1 MAPEKTRTE
10 EPRSVETKKGK
21 FMSMLAIAKF
31 LHVNGSVYDGRD
43 ERRRLALPA
52 RKQNLAV
59 PDDNTGAFG
68 TLRDFKVAAAQFF
81 RHLDAARR
89 RDFEL
94 VNRLCSA
101 RPGGCRANSGEG
113 NMHQPVLLEEVI
125 ELMGIKPGGRY
136 IDGTVGAGGHAE
148 AIMEIAGFGG
158 RLLGI
163 DRDAAALARTAER
176 LSMWGSGCA
185 LEQGDFA
192 DMIAMAERH
201 DLKDVDGILLDL
213 GMSSDQVDAPER
225 GFSFLQDGPLDMRMD
240 FTQELTAVKLVNETE
255 ERTLADILWRLG
267 EESASRRIAKLICSE
282 RQQSPI
288 ETTGQLADLVIRAK
302 GGRRGK
308 IHPATKTFQALRM
321 AVNSEQE
328 SLEAGLEAALN
339 LVAPRRARGDYFVS
353 QPGRPGCETWICEA
367 CRQVGIPA
375 GRRSAVGR
383 RAARRPLDHA
393 QAGDGFGQGIDGKPA
408 GSFRETTRCGK
419 GGLNDG
425 ATKEKS
431 QEGFGRFHFSR
442 SVRGDPRG
450 GGPGLAGLPM
460 ALRSLRGDG
469 RPDQDA

>member
-1 MAPEKTRTE
+1 
-10 EPRSVETKKGK
+10 
-21 FMSMLAIAKF
+21 
-31 LHVNGSVYDGRD
+31 
-43 ERRRLALPA
+43 
-52 RKQNLAV
+52 
-59 PDDNTGAFG
+59 
-68 TLRDFKVAAAQFF
+68 
-81 RHLDAARR
+81 
-89 RDFEL
+89 
-94 VNRLCSA
+94 
-101 RPGGCRANSGEG
+101 
-113 NMHQPVLLEEVI
+113 MHQPVLLEEVI

-213 GMSSDQVDAPER
+213 GMSSDQVDSPER

-240 FTQELTAVKLVNETE
+240 FTQELTAAKLVNETE

-282 RQQSPI
+282 RRQSPI

-339 LVAPRRARGDYFVS
+339 LVAPRGRVAIISFHSLEDRVVKHGFARHVGKWESLPAGGRRWVGERPVARWITRKPVTASDKELMENPRAR
-353 QPGRPGCETWICEA
+353 
-367 CRQVGIPA
+367 
-375 GRRSAVGR
+375 SA
-383 RAARRPLDHA
+383 
-393 QAGDGFGQGIDGKPA
+393 K
-408 GSFRETTRCGK
+408 
-419 GGLNDG
+419 
-425 ATKEKS
+425 
-431 QEGFGRFHFSR
+431 
-442 SVRGDPRG
+442 
-450 GGPGLAGLPM
+450 
-460 ALRSLRGDG
+460 LRVVERVD
-469 RPDQDA
+469 

>member
-1 MAPEKTRTE
+1 
-10 EPRSVETKKGK
+10 
-21 FMSMLAIAKF
+21 
-31 LHVNGSVYDGRD
+31 
-43 ERRRLALPA
+43 
-52 RKQNLAV
+52 
-59 PDDNTGAFG
+59 
-68 TLRDFKVAAAQFF
+68 
-81 RHLDAARR
+81 
-89 RDFEL
+89 
-94 VNRLCSA
+94 
-101 RPGGCRANSGEG
+101 
-113 NMHQPVLLEEVI
+113 MHQPVLLKEVI

-136 IDGTVGAGGHAE
+136 VDGTVGSGGHAE

-240 FTQELTAVKLVNETE
+240 FTQELTAMKLVNETE
-255 ERTLADILWRLG
+255 ERILADILWRLG

-282 RQQSPI
+282 RQRSPI

-339 LVAPRRARGDYFVS
+339 LVAPRGRVAIISFQSLEDRIVKHGFARHVGKWESLPAGGRRWIGERPVARWITRKPVTVSDKESMENPRAR
-353 QPGRPGCETWICEA
+353 
-367 CRQVGIPA
+367 
-375 GRRSAVGR
+375 SA
-383 RAARRPLDHA
+383 
-393 QAGDGFGQGIDGKPA
+393 K
-408 GSFRETTRCGK
+408 
-419 GGLNDG
+419 
-425 ATKEKS
+425 
-431 QEGFGRFHFSR
+431 
-442 SVRGDPRG
+442 
-450 GGPGLAGLPM
+450 
-460 ALRSLRGDG
+460 LRVVERVD
-469 RPDQDA
+469 